1 MTQANLRE
9 NSYSILPEQ
18 AARELLRRDL
28 AQESL
33 IAFTRYTKPDYRPAG
48 HHKLIADALERV
60 ERGECKRL
68 MIFMPPRHGKSEL
81 ASRRFPAWFLGR
93 NPDRSVIA
101 ASYNSELATDFGRE
115 VRDIVA
121 SRLFANVF
129 KTRLAENSQASGRW
143 HTSGRGGYVAAGVG
157 TAVTGRGAHVLL
169 IDDPFKDRVE
179 ADSEVTREKVW
190 RWYTSTAY
198 TRLEGDVATTALE
211 DDDIWQDFLEDIEA
225 GEAEPFE
232 GAIVLIMTRWNEDD
246 LGGRLIAA
254 QAKGGDKWEILD
266 LPALN
271 DNGEALWPE
280 KYSAERLTRIKAAI
294 GSRDWSALYQ
304 QRPSPD
310 EGTYFQRDWFRRHA
324 TPDPATFKKSRHVY
338 ITSDFAVSDG
348 KGDYTVH
355 GVWGYGSGDALAQ
368 ADWWRGQTTSDVW
381 VEKLIDLMEKWKPL
395 CYFGEQ
401 GVIEKAVRPMLIR
414 RMRERKISCRLEWIP
429 SISDKPTRA
438 RSFQARAS
446 MGKVSLLGN
455 DQGDHLLNQL
465 LSFPAGKLDDDVDAC
480 SLMGMVL
487 DQAHP
492 AVPPP
497 PVKEKVRDAWTGTK
511 DDDDDADV
519 DWKAA

>member
-1 MTQANLRE
+1 MTQASLAERNC
-9 NSYSILPEQ
+9 SISPEQ
-18 AARELLRRDL
+18 AARELLRRQM
-28 AQESL
+28 ASESL

-93 NPDRSVIA
+93 NPDRSIIA

-129 KTRLAENSQASGRW
+129 DARLADNSQAAGRW
-143 HTSGRGGYVAAGVG
+143 HTNGRGGYVAAGVG

-198 TRLEGDVATTALE
+198 TRLEGDVAESVLD
-211 DDDIWQDFLEDIEA
+211 DDDIWNDFLQDIA
-225 GEAEPFE
+225 IGDAEPFE

-254 QAKGGDKWEILD
+254 QATGADQWEILD

-271 DNGEALWPE
+271 AAGEALWPE
-280 KYSAERLTRIKAAI
+280 KYSAERLGRIKAAI
-294 GSRDWSALYQ
+294 GARDWSALYQ

-310 EGTYFQRDWFRRHA
+310 EGTYFQRPWFHRHA
-324 TPDPATFKKSRHVY
+324 YAEPAKAKRERHVY
-338 ITSDFAVSDG
+338 IMSDFAVTEDG
-348 KGDYTVH
+348 GDYTEH
-355 GVWGYGSGDALAQ
+355 GVWGYGANDTIAQ
-368 ADWWRGQTTSDVW
+368 LDWWHGQTSSDQW
-381 VEKLIDLMEKWKPL
+381 IEKLIDLMGQWSPL

-401 GVIEKAVRPMLIR
+401 GVIEKAIRPMLVR
-414 RMRERKISCRLEWIP
+414 RMRERKVNCRLEWIP
-429 SISDKPTRA
+429 SIHDKATRA
-438 RSFQARAS
+438 RGFQARAS
-446 MGKVSLLGN
+446 MGKVSLLN
-455 DQGDHLLNQL
+455 DERGERLLNQL
-465 LSFPAGKLDDDVDAC
+465 LTFPAGRFDDGVDVC
-480 SLMGMVL
+480 SMMGMVL

-492 AVPPP
+492 GIVIPKKAI
-497 PVKEKVRDAWTGTK
+497 KKRDIWEDGER
-511 DDDDDADV
+511 DDGG
-519 DWKAA
+519 DWKVT